1 MVKDMKSSGYFVIGI
16 IFLIILFIVVSFK
29 FNVYKITFVVDNEIY
44 KTTEVRKDTALKE
57 VPVPTKE
64 GYAFIGW
71 YDQNGNFYEN
81 GTTITDDIIY
91 YARWATI
98 VTDEN
103 EN

>member
-1 MVKDMKSSGYFVIGI
+1 M
-16 IFLIILFIVVSFK
+16 
-29 FNVYKITFVVDNEIY
+29 
-44 KTTEVRKDTALKE
+44 
-57 VPVPTKE
+57 PVPTKE

-71 YDQNGNFYEN
+71 YDQNGNVYEN